1 MSISAKKIDNLLSK
15 GLIKPS
21 KSPWSCTAFY
31 VNKAAEQERGVPR
44 LVINYKPLNK
54 VLKWI
59 RYPISNKK
67 DLLDKLH
74 EAIIFSKFDLKFGYW
89 QIQISDKDKYKT
101 TFNVPMGF
109 EQIGKTT
116 QETITVDSDH
126 GTFILL
132 LKMIF
137 PLSGKL

>member
-1 MSISAKKIDNLLSK
+1 MVL
-15 GLIKPS
+15 
-21 KSPWSCTAFY
+21 TAFY
-31 VNKAAEQERGVPR
+31 VNRHTEQERGVPR
-44 LVINYKPLNK
+44 LVINFKPLNK